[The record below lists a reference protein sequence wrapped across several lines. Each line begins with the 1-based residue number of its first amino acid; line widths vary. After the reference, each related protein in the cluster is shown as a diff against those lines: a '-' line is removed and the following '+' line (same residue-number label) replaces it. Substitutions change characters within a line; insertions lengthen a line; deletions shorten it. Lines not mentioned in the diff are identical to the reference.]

1 MVAPR
6 VSTQKVRAR
15 SAHRKGGVRLS
26 RCLCPSFGY
35 FVSSD
40 TPWQPAVSRVTP
52 IPARPKFTCYQH
64 STLDQAW
71 GPCVCRGDTEPWDTP
86 PGRGPGPWRR
96 AGLRGSPLLLLL
108 QGKQSG
114 AGEVGTAGTCLP

>member
-6 VSTQKVRAR
+6 VSTQKVRAW
-15 SAHRKGGVRLS
+15 SAHRKGGVCLS
-26 RCLCPSFGY
+26 CCWCPSFGY

-52 IPARPKFTCYQH
+52 TPARPKFTCYQH
-64 STLDQAW
+64 STLDQAR

-86 PGRGPGPWRR
+86 PGRGPGPWRWAR
-96 AGLRGSPLLLLL
+96 LWGSPLLLLL
-108 QGKQSG
+108 QGKQAG
-114 AGEVGTAGTCLP
+114 AGEVGIAGICLP